1 MFTVRTN
8 RRESGSVIM
17 IVLFFAVVLSL
28 VLFAGVTLVVSG
40 NRRVHQVAALKQA
53 HYVAEKGIEEALS
66 SPFLFQEVFESTSP
80 IELENRKTGRYVTVA
95 RRVKVKDTKDTNY
108 TYIIRLESKGYVS
121 SGEQNLAERTIV
133 CEFKQLNSD
142 SFLGALLSNAIA
154 TSGNLN
160 SGKVYIYL
168 DEGIPPNTSANVYS
182 DAEITNL
189 AGNIPGSVFAQ
200 GKVVVNNNTSISG
213 DVIAKG
219 SITLNNNTKVLGK
232 VISAEGWIDV
242 NNNVVVQGDIV
253 AYGADSK
260 GYSVYL
266 ANSEVRD
273 IYTEEGSSQVK
284 VSPSAKYGSIGTIQ
298 GSSYPKK
305 YEVPR
310 QDLPDINESVK
321 SLWKEKAEKGSVF
334 QEGLVV
340 NNNASF
346 TVEGDALINGDLV
359 LGNNAKLSIKE
370 GSILYVTGRID
381 IENNAS
387 IEVLDADG
395 DNEINLGS
403 SLIAES
409 YFDIKNN
416 AIPDSVSLVALGNST
431 SYLRNN
437 SVTTGA
443 ILVPNGKLEIS
454 NKAEI
459 HGAIFAKE
467 ITKIG
472 NNAEV
477 YFNPLK
483 AVVTLPPV
491 ANPSTALKLV
501 EWVEK

>member
-1 MFTVRTN
+1 
-8 RRESGSVIM
+8 
-17 IVLFFAVVLSL
+17 
-28 VLFAGVTLVVSG
+28 
-40 NRRVHQVAALKQA
+40 
-53 HYVAEKGIEEALS
+53 
-66 SPFLFQEVFESTSP
+66 VFESTSP

-95 RRVKVKDTKDTNY
+95 RIKDTKDTND
-108 TYIIRLESKGYVS
+108 TYIMLESKGYVS

-142 SFLGALLSNAIA
+142 SFLGALLSNAIV

-168 DEGIPPNTSANVYS
+168 DKGIPPDTSANVYS

-253 AYGADSK
+253 AYGVDSK

-266 ANSEVRD
+266 ANSKVRD
-273 IYTEEGSSQVK
+273 IYTKEGSSQVK
-284 VSPSAKYGSIGTIQ
+284 VSSSAEYGSIGTLQ
-298 GSSYPKK
+298 GSSYPEK

-310 QDLPDINESVK
+310 QGLPDINESVK

-387 IEVLDADG
+387 VEVLDADG

-403 SLIAES
+403 SLITES

-431 SYLRNN
+431 SYLSNN

-483 AVVTLPPV
+483 AIVTLPPV
-491 ANPSTALKLV
+491 GVNPSTALKLDK
-501 EWVEK
+501 WVEK